1 MAEND
6 NAKLCSKFFC
16 EKCDYKTNKKS
27 SFNSH
32 ILSLKHKTTTHICL
46 KYACSICH
54 KNFNDRA
61 GLWRHAKK
69 CKINDSENGF
79 VEFSENSKKNIPIDV
94 EKLTVLLIDTVK
106 QNQELQKHLSSPE
119 QEQQLIP
126 NIKVDEVMIFELMK
140 QNQEFKQLIM
150 EQQQEMQ
157 KQHQESQQQLMTIVK
172 ENLGTHN
179 TNSNNSI
186 TNNFNLNVFLN
197 EKCKD
202 AMNITDFIDSLQVHF
217 KDLEYNG
224 ENGYAAGISKIFLR
238 ELNQL
243 DICKRPI
250 HCSDIKREIF
260 HIKNQDSWEKEREL
274 LIKCIKQI
282 TRKNVILLADWRE
295 AHPGCMDLHNKQND
309 KYNKINCETLGPYL
323 DDEELRCFNKI
334 ISSVA
339 KATVIDKRN
348 ISNK

>member
-1 MAEND
+1 MKQSETYIVKENC
-6 NAKLCSKFFC
+6 LKFVC
-16 EKCDYKTNKKS
+16 EKCAFICSKNSDYKRHLLTR
-27 SFNSH
+27 
-32 ILSLKHKTTTHICL
+32 KHKNGVKCNKNETNFTPITPITPDLIIIENTLYECNCGKVFTNRTTC
-46 KYACSICH
+46 
-54 KNFNDRA
+54 
-61 GLWRHAKK
+61 WRHKKK
-69 CKINDSENGF
+69 CIE
-79 VEFSENSKKNIPIDV
+79 
-94 EKLTVLLIDTVK
+94 
-106 QNQELQKHLSSPE
+106 QNKPSIESSLSQPT
-119 QEQQLIP
+119 
-126 NIKVDEVMIFELMK
+126 KVDEVMILELMK
-140 QNQEFKQLIM
+140 QNQEFKQLIL

-157 KQHQESQQQLMTIVK
+157 KQHQESQEQIMTLVK
-172 ENLGTHN
+172 ENLGTHH
-179 TNSNNSI
+179 TNSHNNI

-260 HIKNQDSWEKEREL
+260 HIKNQDTWEKEREL

-295 AHPGCMDLHNKQND
+295 AHPGCMDLHNSQND

-323 DDEELRCFNKI
+323 DDEELKCFNKI

-339 KATVIDKRN
+339 KATVIDKKGN
-348 ISNK
+348 SGK